1 MRCENKTFL
10 QNDPGFLQEISST
23 AVEVGLGGQKA
34 AGITLTP
41 TTSCSL
47 PGVIGHTLSKLLNT
61 EFALPRIQKN
71 RNVSAY
77 L

>member
-1 MRCENKTFL
+1 MRRAIVHSGLREKRNL
-10 QNDPGFLQEISST
+10 GD
-23 AVEVGLGGQKA
+23 LGGQKA

-71 RNVSAY
+71 RNVSAH